1 MIMAICEALP
11 GIKKLYLS
19 DLDISK
25 AEALKKEYEGVYDVE
40 IIPVTDA
47 KAASGETKLI
57 VTETTSG
64 KTFIDE
70 SWLKPGDTMINMG
83 SYEADKGV
91 VKASDV
97 IIVDYWDQVITSP
110 TKAVSLLY
118 KDGEITEDDVYNL
131 SDVVL
136 GKWQGRTDDSQIV
149 NCSSLGLGALDIMIG
164 YKVFLKAK
172 EMGIG
177 TEIKLWDKPLWE

>member
-1 MIMAICEALP
+1 MKRGYMDWNKELLPQSALDQRRQALRDEA
-11 GIKKLYLS
+11 KK
-19 DLDISK
+19 
-25 AEALKKEYEGVYDVE
+25 
-40 IIPVTDA
+40 
-47 KAASGETKLI
+47 
-57 VTETTSG
+57 
-64 KTFIDE
+64 
-70 SWLKPGDTMINMG
+70 
-83 SYEADKGV
+83 AD
-91 VKASDV
+91 VKAVIVYGDV
-97 IIVDYWDQVITSP
+97 YSADELSYYVNYAPYWCNSASV
-110 TKAVSLLY
+110 
-118 KDGEITEDDVYNL
+118 ITEDDVYNL